1 MMLIVFEGLD
11 GVGKSTVINGVAE
24 RLNAKRMRTPS
35 PSLREA
41 REKCGSCRS
50 GHKKHCLIGEHDGVR

>member
-35 PSLREA
+35 PPSGKPGKMRVSVDQGT
-41 REKCGSCRS
+41 RSIGS
-50 GHKKHCLIGEHDGVR
+50 GEHDGVR